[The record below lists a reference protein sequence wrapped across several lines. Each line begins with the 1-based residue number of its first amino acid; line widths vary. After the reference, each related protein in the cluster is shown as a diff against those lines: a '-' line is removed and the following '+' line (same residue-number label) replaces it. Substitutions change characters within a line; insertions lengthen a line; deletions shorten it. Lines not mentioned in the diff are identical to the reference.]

1 MLPESSTH
9 RRWFEYS
16 AQALVLYSIIVLY
29 METET
34 RISGSSSAA
43 FWIWNE
49 RILLALFTF
58 EYVARWAMA
67 KNRLRYP
74 FTLLGVIDLLAIAP
88 PLVGI
93 TSFRSLKM
101 LRSLRMLR
109 LLKLYRYNRALQ
121 NVMHGFRRVRHEL
134 AVVSFVAVIVLMAS
148 SMAIYEFEHDAQP
161 DRFTRLS
168 DAVWWSIVTLSTVGY
183 GDLYPITSGG
193 RVVGAITM
201 LVGIG
206 IFGTFISLVG
216 SSFLATM
223 RDERQEEAVPSL
235 NTETMPP
242 DGAPWT
248 ESPDINVPI
257 PKTRFRPPVARSPE
271 NVRPEVSSHPTG
283 NLRSDRPSR

>member
-1 MLPESSTH
+1 MLSESSTG
-9 RRWFEYS
+9 RRWFEFA
-16 AQALVLYSIIVLY
+16 AQALVLYSIVVLY
-29 METET
+29 METES
-34 RISGSSSAA
+34 RISGSTSAA
-43 FWIWNE
+43 FWTWNE
-49 RILLALFTF
+49 RILLGLFTF
-58 EYVARWAMA
+58 EYVARWVMA

-109 LLKLYRYNRALQ
+109 LLKLYRYNHALQ

-168 DAVWWSIVTLSTVGY
+168 DAVWWSFVTLSTVGY

-193 RVVGAITM
+193 RIVGAITM

-216 SSFLATM
+216 SSFLTTM
-223 RDERQEEAVPSL
+223 REERDEEAARELTREELLP
-235 NTETMPP
+235 E
-242 DGAPWT
+242 DAPWT
-248 ESPDINVPI
+248 EPAVVDAPL
-257 PKTRFRPPVARSPE
+257 PKAHFPPPATRSPE
-271 NVRPEVSSHPTG
+271 HAREQGSSRPTG
-283 NLRSDRPSR
+283 SSRSNRPSH